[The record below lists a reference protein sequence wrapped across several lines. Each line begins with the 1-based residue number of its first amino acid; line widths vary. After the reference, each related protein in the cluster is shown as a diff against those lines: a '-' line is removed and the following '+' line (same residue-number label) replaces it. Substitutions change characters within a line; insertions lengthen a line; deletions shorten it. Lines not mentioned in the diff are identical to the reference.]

1 MQYHFFDRFFRRFID
16 LLADFMSPKSG
27 SQKKMFNCEQQTN
40 NNKQTTTDRFWV
52 DLEVARTLSKH
63 LKMLPQLAK
72 R

>member
-27 SQKKMFNCEQQTN
+27 PQKKMFNCVQTN
-40 NNKQTTTDRFWV
+40 IKQTSTDRF
-52 DLEVARTLSKH
+52 EVTLSKH

-72 R
+72 H

>member
-27 SQKKMFNCEQQTN
+27 SQKKNVNKQQQTN
-40 NNKQTTTDRFWV
+40 KQQTTTDRFWV

-72 R
+72 H

>member
-27 SQKKMFNCEQQTN
+27 SQKKMFNCLQTT
-40 NNKQTTTDRFWV
+40 NNKQTTDRFWV

-63 LKMLPQLAK
+63 LKMLPQFAK